1 MDKLVVASY
10 NIRYARGPY
19 LITGGLG
26 SAVAE
31 VMAEHGIGKKLVRLG
46 LRDQYA
52 HGASRQYLMKKYG
65 LDAMALVRAV
75 EGLLGKEFHLSEE
88 DLAAVRLSAMH
99 SAAKAEAL

>member
-1 MDKLVVASY
+1 ME
-10 NIRYARGPY
+10 NH

-52 HGASRQYLMKKYG
+52 HGASRPYLMKKYG
-65 LDAMALVRAV
+65 LDAMALVHAV

-88 DLAAVRLSAMH
+88 DLAGVRLNAMH